1 MTNKIYKVL
10 EHNEQR
16 HLSQQ
21 FPGLEKLSY
30 HGNRLLIHYGNN
42 KEVLKKYNYK
52 WFYISV
58 FDHWLSY
65 DEAFEELHEHN
76 DITHPK
82 SSLLSAFNL
91 ELFQK
96 TKVINF
102 RPVGKRNYQ
111 QWYGRKQKIS
121 FRKFLSFEK
130 FKSIAGSP
138 QKYLFP
144 TYLYPHL
151 VLPELQALYFPGKD
165 LTHLLIYR
173 NESLLQDFKKWMAE
187 ANLYMLFSHSEEE
200 PR

>member
-10 EHNEQR
+10 ERDEQH
-16 HLSQQ
+16 HLSKQ

-30 HGNRLLIHYGNN
+30 HGNRLLIHYLNN
-42 KEVLKKYNYK
+42 KEILEKYNYK
-52 WFYISV
+52 WFYVSV

-65 DEAFEELHEHN
+65 DEACEELQQN

-82 SSLLSAFNL
+82 SSLLAAFNL

-102 RPVGKRNYQ
+102 RSTGKRNYR

-138 QKYLFP
+138 QNHLIS
-144 TYLYPHL
+144 TYLYPHI

-165 LTHLLIYR
+165 LTHLLIYKDE
-173 NESLLQDFKKWMAE
+173 NLVEDLKKWMAE
-187 ANLYMLFSHSEEE
+187 ANLYELLSES
-200 PR
+200 